1 MRSSTLVLLFLISV
15 QAALNMGEDAPTPPT
30 HHPHHTHHHHHHY
43 HDKQHQRRKTAQQS
57 HSQSQSHTHSRH
69 TGGQHHSQDTKQSEL
84 IPTVDPKL
92 FNKRR
97 YRSPRVLFSDV
108 MPVDNEPMGLAAT
121 EREQGLDLGQGLD
134 RGTRVRRRAD
144 QVMHRGHYSVCDS
157 VSHWVQNMTRAT
169 DMSGNEVT
177 VLTEVRINNEVK
189 KQFFFETKCVFPSTP
204 PSGRGGGR
212 GGGGGQG
219 GGGSKGGYSS
229 RGGYRSGP
237 SSSGCRGIDSRYW
250 TSYCT
255 NTHTYVRA
263 LTTLKNDITWRYIR
277 INAACECVISRKSW
291 KG

>member
-30 HHPHHTHHHHHHY
+30 HHPHHTRHHHHHHNEQ
-43 HDKQHQRRKTAQQS
+43 QHQRRKTAQQS
-57 HSQSQSHTHSRH
+57 HTQSQSHTHSRH
-69 TGGQHHSQDTKQSEL
+69 TGGQHHSQDTQQQSEL

-108 MPVDNEPMGLAAT
+108 TPADIEPMGLATADK
-121 EREQGLDLGQGLD
+121 EQGLDLGQGLD
-134 RGTRVRRRAD
+134 RGARVRRRAD
-144 QVMHRGHYSVCDS
+144 QVMHRGEYSVCDS
-157 VSHWVQNMTRAT
+157 VSHWVENMTRAT
-169 DMSGNEVT
+169 DMKGNEVT
-177 VLTEVRINNEVK
+177 VLTDVRINNVVK
-189 KQFFFETKCVFPSTP
+189 KQLFFETTCVSPSIQ
-204 PSGRGGGR
+204 PSGRGGG
-212 GGGGGQG
+212 GGGGR
-219 GGGSKGGYSS
+219 GGSKGGNSS

-237 SSSGCRGIDSRYW
+237 ASSGCRGIDSRYW

-263 LTTLKNDITWRYIR
+263 LTTWRSNITWRYIR
-277 INAACECVISRKSW
+277 INAACVCVISRKSW